1 VGRASSLRAKIAM
14 WSALIFTAG
23 MIGLLGVI
31 WVAARSAIDG
41 VFDAMLRDRL
51 QQRSAQLRASPPDA
65 LQGIATLMAAPTEGA
80 PAGMVVE
87 IRVDGQRLL
96 ATGPGGTPMEE
107 VILWPEVSPG
117 GAPSSDTVM
126 LAGGALYHGVGLRVR
141 DTSPTLDV
149 FVAAPLGPVAEV
161 LRRQRQQL
169 LWIVPV
175 VLALSALG
183 GYWVSG
189 RALAPVRRVIEAAR
203 STSVRHLSERVPEP
217 DTRDTIEEL
226 ARTFND
232 MLDRI
237 EQPVRR
243 QEAFVADA
251 SHELR
256 TPLAAIQN
264 TAELALERPR
274 TAGEYREALGDV
286 LRESRNL
293 SRMVEQLLV
302 LARADAGESLP
313 FTAVDLGKLCA
324 EAAED
329 YSLALADGG
338 RRFLVVPAAEPLVVH
353 GHADSLRRVIAI
365 LLDNAV
371 KYTLAGGEITLR
383 TGAEQS
389 RPFVEVS
396 DTGIG
401 IAPEDLASIFDR
413 FYRVD
418 RARSR
423 AKHSFG
429 LGLAIAKA
437 IAQSHRAE
445 ILVSS
450 RIDHGTTFRVW
461 FPTADEDRS
470 ASAV

>member
-1 VGRASSLRAKIAM
+1 MGRANSLGVRLAM

-31 WVAARSAIDG
+31 WIAARSAIDG

-51 QQRSAQLRASPPDA
+51 QQHTAQLRASPPDA
-65 LQGIATLMAAPTEGA
+65 LHGIATLMAAPTDGA

-87 IRVDGQRLL
+87 IRVDGQRVF
-96 ATGPGGTPMEE
+96 ATDLGGRQIEE
-107 VILWPEVSPG
+107 GILWPEVRPG
-117 GAPSSDTVM
+117 GAPVSDTIT
-126 LAGGALYHGVGLRVR
+126 LAGGALYHGVGVRVR
-141 DTSPTLDV
+141 DTSPTLDA
-149 FVAAPLGPVAEV
+149 FVAAPLGPLAEV

-169 LWIVPV
+169 LWILPTVI
-175 VLALSALG
+175 ALSAFG

-189 RALAPVRRVIEAAR
+189 RALAPLRRVAAAAR
-203 STSVRHLSERVPEP
+203 STSVRHLSARVEVP
-217 DTRDTIEEL
+217 DTGDTIEEL

-243 QEAFVADA
+243 QEEFVADA

-274 TAGEYREALGDV
+274 AADEYREALVDV
-286 LRESRNL
+286 LRESKSL
-293 SRMVEQLLV
+293 TRMVDQLLV

-313 FTAVDLGKLCA
+313 FTQVDLKELCA
-324 EAAED
+324 DAAED
-329 YSLALADGG
+329 YAFAFVGRSKRLIVALSPQV
-338 RRFLVVPAAEPLVVH
+338 LVVR
-353 GHADSLRRVIAI
+353 GHPDSLRRVISI
-365 LLDNAV
+365 LLDNAM
-371 KYTLAGGEITLR
+371 KYTAAGAEITLR
-383 TGAEQS
+383 TDTEEG
-389 RPFVEVS
+389 RPFIEVS
-396 DTGIG
+396 DTGVG
-401 IAPEDLASIFDR
+401 IATEDLARIFDR

-423 AKHSFG
+423 ATHSVG

-437 IAQSHRAE
+437 IAEGHRAE

-450 RIDHGTTFRVW
+450 CIGEGSAFRVW
-461 FPTADEDRS
+461 FPAPDEVES
-470 ASAV
+470 AGAA